1 MNPWNPYDD
10 LYFQISSSSADYS
23 SIIPTNIQ
31 TSSSA
36 PEDHHHHHH
45 HQILVHEYEYDP
57 AVVEASNSV
66 PPCPNQKG
74 KGKGKQRKGLTPN
87 KALGAED
94 GYENKKWMHRE
105 TEKQRRQEMARL
117 CTTFR
122 TLLPFEYIKGKRS
135 TSDHMLEGV
144 KYIKHLE
151 NRVEQLQAKRDELVK
166 LTNLRPKSGSSSSAS
181 TKHVNNHHRTYVI
194 VEPLPSGGVLIKC
207 SYSFRNCA
215 FPLSGILDIVLKKG
229 LNVVNCTSITTDDH
243 RFIRTIRS
251 EGPELTTETDY
262 TELQRMLN
270 EAISSSSN

>member
-1 MNPWNPYDD
+1 MNPWSPCDD
-10 LYFQISSSSADYS
+10 LYFQISSFSADYS
-23 SIIPTNIQ
+23 SIPTNIQ

-36 PEDHHHHHH
+36 PEDHH
-45 HQILVHEYEYDP
+45 QILVHEYEYDP
-57 AVVEASNSV
+57 AMVDASASV
-66 PPCPNQKG
+66 PPCPNQKE
-74 KGKGKQRKGLTPN
+74 KGKGKQRKGLNPKN
-87 KALGAED
+87 ALGAED

-151 NRVEQLQAKRDELVK
+151 NRVAQLEAKRDELVK
-166 LTNLRPKSGSSSSAS
+166 LTRGSSSSAS
-181 TKHVNNHHRTYVI
+181 TKHVHHHHPTYVI
-194 VEPLPSGGVLIKC
+194 VEPLSSGGVLIKC
-207 SYSFRNCA
+207 SYSFRNFA
-215 FPLSGILDIVLKKG
+215 FPLSGILDTVLKQG

-243 RFIRTIRS
+243 RFIHTIRS
-251 EGPELTTETDY
+251 EGPELMTTETDY
-262 TELQRMLN
+262 TELQRKLN